1 MTIPFITTFDFEYGA
16 ATDLA
21 PTIRRVIARN
31 PGPFTFAGTGTFL
44 VGHGTVAVVDPG
56 PDDPEHFAALLR
68 ALDGETV
75 SHVFVTHHHMDHSPL
90 ARRLADHYGAALCGR
105 PAVVTA
111 EDGGAVRLEA
121 GDDPHF
127 RPDVLIED
135 GWQAHGADWTLT
147 ALHTP
152 GHTSNH
158 FCYAVAQEN
167 ALLCGDH
174 VMAWSTSIVSPPEG
188 HMGRYLESLERIR
201 DRDFATLYPAHG
213 PHIVDPRAFIAA
225 YIAHR
230 RAREAQILARLA
242 EGPNTIRALVEE
254 LYRGVERRLHPAA
267 MHMILAHLIDLT
279 ERGVTVAAPAPTL
292 RAEYALA

>member
-1 MTIPFITTFDFEYGA
+1 MIPFIKTFDVEYGV
-16 ATDLA
+16 ATALS

-44 VGHGTVAVVDPG
+44 VGRGAVAVVDPG

-68 ALDGETV
+68 ALEGERV
-75 SHVFVTHHHMDHSPL
+75 SHVLVTHHHMDHSPL
-90 ARRLADHYGAALCGR
+90 ARRLADHFGAELCGR
-105 PAVVTA
+105 PAIMTA

-127 RPDVLIED
+127 RPDVLIAD
-135 GWQAHGADWTLT
+135 GWRARGPGWTLT

-152 GHTSNH
+152 GHTANH
-158 FCYAVAQEN
+158 FCYAVAEEN

-201 DRDFATLYPAHG
+201 DLDFATLYPAHG
-213 PHIVDPRAFIAA
+213 PHLVRPRAFIEA

-230 RAREAQILARLA
+230 RAREAQILSRLA
-242 EGPNTIRALVEE
+242 EGPHTIRTLVEH
-254 LYRGVERRLHPAA
+254 LYRGTDRRLHPAA
-267 MHMILAHLIDLT
+267 MHMLLAHLIDLT
-279 ERGVTVAAPAPTL
+279 ERGVTVARPDFSLQAV
-292 RAEYALA
+292 YALA